1 MKTKLFM
8 IAITVF
14 CAVQVFAQNNA
25 DAVLAAQGQQLA
37 VTTYKN
43 TLNIESGLYNGP
55 LYIDYLQT
63 ISEGNPFL
71 DNNLQM
77 VLGSVFY
84 DGVLYEN
91 EPMMYD
97 IYKKKLIVNS
107 PAANIRFTLVNERIG
122 YFIINGRH
130 FRNIKADSIHKIPSN
145 FYEVLFSGARIT
157 SYQLHQKTPKD
168 DLSGRFYKIKLLDKN
183 RFFIEKGGAIKEI
196 NRKKDVLNILNDER
210 QEVSQF
216 IRKEKLR
223 FRKNIKNDLATITRF
238 YEGL

>member
-1 MKTKLFM
+1 MKLFM
-8 IAITVF
+8 TAISVF
-14 CAVQVFAQNNA
+14 CAVQAYAQNNTE
-25 DAVLAAQGQQLA
+25 AVLVAKGQQHA
-37 VTTYKN
+37 ITIYKKA
-43 TLNIESGLYNGP
+43 LNAESGLYNGP
-55 LYIDYLQT
+55 FYIDYLQT

-84 DGVLYEN
+84 DDVLYEN

-107 PAANIRFTLVNERIG
+107 PATNIRFTLVNDRIG
-122 YFIINGRH
+122 YFVINGRQ
-130 FRNIKADSIHKIPSN
+130 FRNLKADSILKIPSN
-145 FYEVLFSGARIT
+145 FYEVLFSGNRIS

-183 RFFIEKGGAIKEI
+183 SFFIEKGGAIKEI
-196 NRKKDVLNILNDER
+196 NRKRDVLDILNDKR

-223 FRKNIKNDLATITRF
+223 FRKNIKDDLATITQF

>member
-1 MKTKLFM
+1 MKMKLFM

-14 CAVQVFAQNNA
+14 CAVQAYAQNNT
-25 DAVLAAQGQQLA
+25 DAVLAAKGQQQA
-37 VTTYKN
+37 ITIYKN
-43 TLNIESGLYNGP
+43 ALNAESGLYNGP
-55 LYIDYLQT
+55 FYIDYLQT

-97 IYKKKLIVNS
+97 IYKKKLIVSS
-107 PAANIRFTLVNERIG
+107 PATNIRFTLVNDRIG
-122 YFIINGRH
+122 YFVINGRH
-130 FRNIKADSIHKIPSN
+130 FRNIKTDSIYKVPSSL
-145 FYEVLFSGARIT
+145 YEVLFLGNHIA

-196 NRKKDVLNILNDER
+196 NRKRDVLDILNDER
-210 QEVSQF
+210 QEVSQL

-223 FRKNIKNDLATITRF
+223 FRKNIKNDLTIITQF
-238 YEGL
+238 YEVL